1 MSNSI
6 LAAQVRAQIFVNDL
20 KEGVN
25 RFFASEKG
33 QGAAEYAGIIVIVAI
48 IVGAVAASVNE
59 VDVQG
64 KVKTA
69 LTNILSGKAPAAKK

>member
-6 LAAQVRAQIFVNDL
+6 LAAQVRAQVFVNDL
-20 KEGVN
+20 REGVN

-48 IVGAVAASVNE
+48 IVGAVATSVSE
-59 VDVQG
+59 VNVG
-64 KVKTA
+64 EKVKTA
-69 LTNILSGKAPAAKK
+69 LTTILSGSGPAKK